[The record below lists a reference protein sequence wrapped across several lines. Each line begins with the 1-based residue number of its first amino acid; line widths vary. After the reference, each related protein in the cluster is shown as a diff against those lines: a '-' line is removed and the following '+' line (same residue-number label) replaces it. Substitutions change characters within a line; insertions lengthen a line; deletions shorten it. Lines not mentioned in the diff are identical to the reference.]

1 MSSDIRKKLERVFV
15 KIDKLAIYGKEKT
28 QDYYLL
34 IDDFVNKGTYQDFE
48 LCLFYY
54 YFIDISGIKSTDEV
68 KKTTWSEILLQTQS
82 PFLKKLSKL
91 YKSKNVYQQSFDIY
105 STDASTVQLTLSSP
119 LSSTY
124 SAIAT
129 ASTINFT
136 RQNDLIKLNILD
148 SNTNR
153 ATIYKSD
160 WEIVN
165 GIEIPTGLELLQR
178 FEVSASFSQ
187 YSTTIP
193 TTHNE
198 TYLIITQK
206 RGATGSS
213 FYEFNYKLTLQKN
226 TFLGQIKEIESIDT
240 TNYYLKDVNLQKKN
254 KNVITSLQVDKLG
267 STSSVILADYNPDLT
282 YDNNLLNN
290 YTQALNILLS

>member
-68 KKTTWSEILLQTQS
+68 KKKTWPEIIMQTQT

-91 YKSKNVYQQSFDIY
+91 YKQKNVYQQSFDIF

-119 LSSTY
+119 LSQTY
-124 SAIAT
+124 SVIAT
-129 ASTINFT
+129 SSTINFT
-136 RQNDLIKLNILD
+136 RQNEFINLNIID
-148 SNTNR
+148 NTTNR
-153 ATIYKSD
+153 VTIYKSD
-160 WEIVN
+160 WKMIKGVDT
-165 GIEIPTGLELLQR
+165 PQSLEYLQK

-187 YSTTIP
+187 YLTDIP

-198 TYLIITQK
+198 TYFITTQK
-206 RGATGSS
+206 RGTTSSS
-213 FYEFNYKLTLQKN
+213 FYEFNYKLTLEKN
-226 TFLGQIKEIESIDT
+226 TFLGQIREIENIDT
-240 TNYYLKDVNLQKKN
+240 TNFYVKDVNLQKKN
-254 KNVITSLQVDKLG
+254 KNVITSLQVDKVG
-267 STSSVILADYNPDLT
+267 STSSIILADYSPDLT